1 MGSFESTWETDL
13 RRINEL
19 GAAEYLRVIEGHGD
33 MHHIVPKNH
42 LAENAIPDF
51 IGEVTRIALPPFPD
65 RQGKESIARPLR
77 GDYTAC
83 SALIVGNSH
92 GYFDDPRS

>member
-19 GAAEYLRVIEGHGD
+19 GAADYLRVIVDHGD

-42 LAENAIPDF
+42 LIKNGRRD
-51 IGEVTRIALPPFPD
+51 
-65 RQGKESIARPLR
+65 
-77 GDYTAC
+77 
-83 SALIVGNSH
+83 H
-92 GYFDDPRS
+92 RSGQP